1 MLGENKI
8 KTEKYS
14 NTPYKILLSVFSIVY
29 GLFVVTILERHL
41 HWNSGDLDS
50 YLYFFNNSPNYLAT
64 YEGSIFQN
72 ENIFRNMV
80 FGLQGLFDEDFEV
93 IFGYIAFICS
103 TTIFYIC
110 LSKVRSRKY
119 LIVILPFLL
128 MIFFT
133 PRVVDLFAS
142 SLRSGIAFT
151 IFIISNNYLKGV
163 RKYILM
169 MLSILIHLSMLP
181 IISLYLLFYTLHK
194 KRVNVSYLTSI
205 FVLLL
210 FSLIVNIGAKEFHSS
225 IGINTS
231 FYYNFLVFLIL
242 LLIVFTNK
250 KVINNVYGFLSI
262 GLIVT
267 VILGFIL
274 DFNFIRFVGN
284 SLLLYLFFV
293 LDKGSIKTIQVF
305 TLGYIPFFVLT
316 NYYTITNHW

>member
-250 KVINNVYGFLSI
+250 KVINNF
-262 GLIVT
+262 
-267 VILGFIL
+267 
-274 DFNFIRFVGN
+274 
-284 SLLLYLFFV
+284 
-293 LDKGSIKTIQVF
+293 
-305 TLGYIPFFVLT
+305 
-316 NYYTITNHW
+316 